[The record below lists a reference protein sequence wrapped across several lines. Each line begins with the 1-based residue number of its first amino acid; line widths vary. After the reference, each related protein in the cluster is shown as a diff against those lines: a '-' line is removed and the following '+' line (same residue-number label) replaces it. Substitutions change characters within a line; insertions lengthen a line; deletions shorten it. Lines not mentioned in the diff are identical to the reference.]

1 MQFLKQYPVRA
12 GVYFLKEPDDTFER
26 VYLKAR
32 QIEGRINDDDVVI
45 HLPGMQQD
53 ASLKDEWKWR
63 ENSCKRFVRYFKQY
77 PGSKVLDL
85 GCGNGWFTNQLAK
98 NVPGQYLG
106 LDINSH
112 ELYQAT
118 RMFSTTHCRFAYGDI
133 FSQALPHRFFDMII
147 LNASIQYFQSLP
159 RLIERCRLL
168 LTVHGQIHILDSPF
182 YNSSQA
188 AEQARQRS
196 ESYYLNLGTPKMALY
211 YHHHTW
217 GGLSGYKIE
226 VLYDPANFWSKIQ
239 KYMYRSANFFPW
251 IKITR

>member
-1 MQFLKQYPVRA
+1 MQFLKQYPVKG

-32 QIEGRINDDDVVI
+32 QIEGRINNDDVVI
-45 HLPGMQQD
+45 HLPGMQKD

-112 ELYQAT
+112 ELYQAA

-133 FSQALPHRFFDMII
+133 FSQPCPSFFDMII

-182 YNSSQA
+182 YTCRKLQNKQDN
-188 AEQARQRS
+188 E
-196 ESYYLNLGTPKMALY
+196 
-211 YHHHTW
+211 
-217 GGLSGYKIE
+217 
-226 VLYDPANFWSKIQ
+226 ANHI
-239 KYMYRSANFFPW
+239 
-251 IKITR
+251 I

>member
-1 MQFLKQYPVRA
+1 M
-12 GVYFLKEPDDTFER
+12 
-26 VYLKAR
+26 
-32 QIEGRINDDDVVI
+32 
-45 HLPGMQQD
+45 
-53 ASLKDEWKWR
+53 
-63 ENSCKRFVRYFKQY
+63 
-77 PGSKVLDL
+77 LDL

-112 ELYQAT
+112 ELYQAA

-196 ESYYLNLGTPKMALY
+196 ESYYLNLGIPQMALY

-217 GGLSGYKIE
+217 GSLSGYKIE
-226 VLYDPANFWSKIQ
+226 VLYDPANPWSKIQ